1 MQEKIQLLV
10 TVKLMCQIELAW
22 ARGHSRVTWNE
33 VVDGMAKE
41 NAVAVQ
47 LAYPALPW
55 TEREIRKE
63 IKNKIKLL
71 SANGNNGGKQ
81 FLNVEP
87 IKPSLMYPP
96 HSTERWKVDGH
107 KGAHHSYAGS
117 NRPWPFCWPPFK
129 VEGVNP
135 VNLQTLWG
143 DGGDV
148 APSLG
153 RVPGTRTGVNS

>member
-1 MQEKIQLLV
+1 
-10 TVKLMCQIELAW
+10 MCQIELAW
-22 ARGHSRVTWNE
+22 ARGHSLVTWNE